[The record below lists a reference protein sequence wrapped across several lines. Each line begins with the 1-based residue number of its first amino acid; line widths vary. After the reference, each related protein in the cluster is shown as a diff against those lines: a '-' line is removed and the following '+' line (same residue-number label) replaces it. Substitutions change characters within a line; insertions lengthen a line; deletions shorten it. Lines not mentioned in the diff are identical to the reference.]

1 MNMQKAT
8 NTVKMYFP
16 LMPDCYKRYYLEG
29 GPNSICMEVHMI
41 GTETVFIILL
51 DHGKRED
58 RKDMRLPGVGE
69 NLNPPMVFIHD
80 LYHPYH
86 LYHYQMF
93 PLYLQLLVQWD
104 HQHLLQENLC
114 RKEGPLFQFTIM
126 KRTI

>member
-8 NTVKMYFP
+8 NTVKMYCP

-29 GPNSICMEVHMI
+29 DPDSICMKAHMI
-41 GTETVFIILL
+41 GTETVFIIFL

-69 NLNPPMVFIHD
+69 NLNPPMVFIHN
-80 LYHPYH
+80 LYHPYY

-93 PLYLQLLVQWD
+93 PLWFQLLVQWD
-104 HQHLLQENLC
+104 HQYMLQENLC
-114 RKEGPLFQFTIM
+114 RREDPLFQFNSMKMTI
-126 KRTI
+126 

>member
-1 MNMQKAT
+1 MQEAT

-29 GPNSICMEVHMI
+29 GPYNICMEEHMI
-41 GTETVFIILL
+41 GTETVFITFL

-58 RKDMRLPGVGE
+58 RKDMRLSGVVE

-86 LYHYQMF
+86 LYHYQTF
-93 PLYLQLLVQWD
+93 PVWFKFLVQWD
-104 HQHLLQENLC
+104 YQYLLQENLC
-114 RKEGPLFQFTIM
+114 RREDQFFQFNSMEMTI
-126 KRTI
+126 

>member
-41 GTETVFIILL
+41 GTETIFIIFL

-58 RKDMRLPGVGE
+58 RNDMRHPGVVE
-69 NLNPPMVFIHD
+69 NLNQLMVFIHN

-86 LYHYQMF
+86 LYHYQTF
-93 PLYLQLLVQWD
+93 PLWFQLLVQWD
-104 HQHLLQENLC
+104 HQYLLQENLY
-114 RKEGPLFQFTIM
+114 RREVPLFQFNIM
-126 KRTI
+126 KMTI